1 MVVCNFLIPVTIL
14 SFKKLKT
21 IRGIL
26 IASIAVLVGMW
37 MERFTIIVPTLANP
51 RLPYPSGIYFPSWVE
66 WGIMFGSFSFFIF
79 LYLLF
84 SRFFPIISIWEV
96 HEGKEVGVKEVEER
110 VKSYLPE
117 TAADVST

>member
-1 MVVCNFLIPVTIL
+1 ML
-14 SFKKLKT
+14 
-21 IRGIL
+21 
-26 IASIAVLVGMW
+26 
-37 MERFTIIVPTLANP
+37 
-51 RLPYPSGIYFPSWVE
+51 
-66 WGIMFGSFSFFIF
+66 GSFSFFIF

-96 HEGKEVGVKEVEER
+96 HEGKEVGMKEVEER